1 LNIEDKRR
9 IFLRNVWILQC
20 SDAASNSR
28 KTESSATL
36 LQEPQNSVLG
46 RDSCGNIK
54 RFGER
59 GVRYEVDEIILHRV
73 LQGGF
78 KKKKK

>member
-1 LNIEDKRR
+1 
-9 IFLRNVWILQC
+9 V
-20 SDAASNSR
+20 SNSR
-28 KTESSATL
+28 RTESSATL

-46 RDSCGNIK
+46 RDSCGNTK
-54 RFGER
+54 RFGAR
-59 GVRYEVDEIILHRV
+59 GVRYEVDEIILDRV